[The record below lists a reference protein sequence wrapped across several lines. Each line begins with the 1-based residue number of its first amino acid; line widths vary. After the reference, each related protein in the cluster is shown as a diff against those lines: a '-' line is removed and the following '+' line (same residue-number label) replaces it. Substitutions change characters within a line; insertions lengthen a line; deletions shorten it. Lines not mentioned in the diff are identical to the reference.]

1 MEVLKMIF
9 RFHVSLRGG
18 VFHHD
23 SGSTFWG
30 AWNHVMKGHAQS
42 SCVCRMARRCHW
54 LTPQARAELVGS
66 HAIATSALGMLRDQ
80 SWGPAWQ
87 RRLVIPGGFP
97 PRHARVDRLTGS
109 TYFRCLALLHW
120 TSIFQALFKLRNGDF
135 LGLPTSGRSKISNRI
150 FSQNWGVFLPGLS
163 WWLSTFF
170 FANYIKKTPPN
181 SKELFG

>member
-1 MEVLKMIF
+1 MEVWKMIF

-54 LTPQARAELVGS
+54 LTHPGTCWADGVTRDSDISAWDASGPELGS
-66 HAIATSALGMLRDQ
+66 GLATALGN
-80 SWGPAWQ
+80 SWG
-87 RRLVIPGGFP
+87 VS
-97 PRHARVDRLTGS
+97 PRQLLS
-109 TYFRCLALLHW
+109 LAHW
-120 TSIFQALFKLRNGDF
+120 TSIFQALFKLRTGDF

-150 FSQNWGVFLPGLS
+150 FSQNLGVFLPGLS
-163 WWLSTFF
+163 WWLSTFLF
-170 FANYIKKTPPN
+170 GGKLHQKTPAKFKGN
-181 SKELFG
+181 SLASWWFQPTWKKH